1 MCDIDHE
8 CGIILMTE
16 CLEGSDVGYIAVHR
30 KQRFRHDK
38 NPCLRFRRAKPLQPS
53 FDRGRGKMRNG
64 MHIPRGVPSAFLETG
79 MSQDVNNDMISP
91 GDKCL
96 DDAITRRPAN
106 RE

>member
-1 MCDIDHE
+1 
-8 CGIILMTE
+8 
-16 CLEGSDVGYIAVHR
+16 
-30 KQRFRHDK
+30 
-38 NPCLRFRRAKPLQPS
+38 
-53 FDRGRGKMRNG
+53 